1 MQGPG
6 QQELKQKWKHQV
18 RNGYKEKKE
27 KKKILILGDSHAK
40 YIAKEVQYI
49 VDQDFE
55 MQAIVKPGANNEP
68 IVNMTNSD
76 IARLIK
82 DVCIIW

>member
-1 MQGPG
+1 
-6 QQELKQKWKHQV
+6 V
-18 RNGYKEKKE
+18 RNGYKD

-55 MQAIVKPGANNEP
+55 VQAIVKPGANNES
-68 IVNMTNSD
+68 IVNTTNSD
-76 IARLIK
+76 VTRLIK
-82 DVCIIW
+82 EDVCIIW